1 LAWPGGI
8 SMVVR
13 KHYKI
18 KNWRQ
23 YNAALKARH
32 EITLWLGA
40 DARTAWLQ
48 EAKTGRRGRGEQY
61 ADAAI
66 RCVLTLAAVYRLPLR
81 GAEGLVRS
89 LFRQWGVR
97 LPVPD
102 YSTLSRR
109 RKRLK
114 VSLRRPAQRGGGG
127 LHLVVDST
135 GLKIYGEGEWKVRQH
150 GWTKRRTWRKLH
162 LAIDSATQEI
172 TAAVLTAATAP
183 DAPVLPELLR
193 QTAEPIRQVAADGA
207 YDTIESHLH
216 ITERQAQA
224 VIPPRE
230 NAVRWAGDS
239 PPVQSRNGILTRIAQ
254 LGLAGWKKTS
264 GYHRRSLAETAMFR
278 HKTIFGGKLT
288 ARLLESQRPEALLRC
303 AILNRMTA
311 LGMPESHLV
320 N

>member
-1 LAWPGGI
+1 
-8 SMVVR
+8 MVVR
-13 KHYKI
+13 KQYKI

-40 DARTAWLQ
+40 DAPAAWLH
-48 EAKTGRRGRGEQY
+48 EAKTGRRGRADHY
-61 ADAAI
+61 ADAAVQ
-66 RCVLTLAAVYRLPLR
+66 CVLSLAAVYRLPLR

-109 RKRLK
+109 RKRLQA
-114 VSLRRPAQRGGGG
+114 SLRQPARRGGGG

-135 GLKIYGEGEWKVRQH
+135 GLKIFGEGEWKVRQH

-162 LAIDSATQEI
+162 LALDAATQEI
-172 TAAVLTAATAP
+172 TAAVLTAAHTP

-193 QTAEPIRQVAADGA
+193 QTAAPLRQVSADGA
-207 YDTIESHLH
+207 YDTIAAHLH
-216 ITERQAQA
+216 ITARQAQA
-224 VIPPRE
+224 VIPPRA
-230 NAVRWAGDS
+230 NAVRWTGDA
-239 PPVQSRNGILTRIAQ
+239 PPVQSRNAILARIAR
-254 LGLAGWKKTS
+254 LGLAGWKKS
-264 GYHRRSLAETAMFR
+264 AGYHRRSLAETAMFR
-278 HKTIFGGKLT
+278 YKTIFGGKLS
-288 ARLLESQRPEALLRC
+288 ARLLASQCSEALLRC

-311 LGMPESHLV
+311 LGMPESYLV